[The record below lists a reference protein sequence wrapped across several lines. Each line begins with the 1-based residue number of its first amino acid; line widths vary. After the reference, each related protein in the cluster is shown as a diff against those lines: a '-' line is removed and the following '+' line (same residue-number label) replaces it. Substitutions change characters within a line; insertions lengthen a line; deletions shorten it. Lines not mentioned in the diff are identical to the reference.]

1 MRAAFA
7 LPFLAAAAHAACNS
21 YNPDLGAVPFR
32 CGTDEPRCPLGYT
45 CVSYSGDEELCE
57 KTGNE
62 GDDGADAGSQPD
74 GGGGFTCAD
83 DGELEPNNNMGE
95 ATNTLIPSQHD
106 TYKLVSLSICPDTD
120 LDIFR
125 FEVDVSGKNLR
136 ADLSY
141 QATRGQL
148 ILEVLEDGG
157 TVPPSRTFSDKQ
169 QSLEGKG
176 ERFEKFAH
184 ISLGVGAAAAVGA
197 GVRRFLE
204 VRDARKRRRA
214 REESGPDNDEPKLSA
229 TPLVGEDF
237 IGGAAAVRF

>member
-1 MRAAFA
+1 MRAFA
-7 LPFLAAAAHAACNS
+7 LPFLAAAALAACNS
-21 YNPDLGAVPFR
+21 YDPDLGAVPFR

-57 KTGNE
+57 KTGADEE
-62 GDDGADAGSQPD
+62 GSDAGQPADAGGD
-74 GGGGFTCAD
+74 FTCAD

-136 ADLSY
+136 ADLSS

-157 TVPPSRTFSDKQ
+157 TVIRSAEPVSGMPDLIRAEVPNMPQGTYFVQ
-169 QSLEGKG
+169 
-176 ERFEKFAH
+176 
-184 ISLGVGAAAAVGA
+184 
-197 GVRRFLE
+197 VRAPADVE
-204 VRDARKRRRA
+204 NNYTIEIA
-214 REESGPDNDEPKLSA
+214 LSN
-229 TPLVGEDF
+229 
-237 IGGAAAVRF
+237 